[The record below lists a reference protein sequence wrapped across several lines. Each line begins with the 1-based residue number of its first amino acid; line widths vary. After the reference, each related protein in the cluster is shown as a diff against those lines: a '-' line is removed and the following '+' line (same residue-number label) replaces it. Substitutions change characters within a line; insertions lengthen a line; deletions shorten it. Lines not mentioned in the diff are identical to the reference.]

1 MPRIF
6 LGGES
11 MLSRLVFEEE
21 GQALV
26 EYALII
32 SLMALVIVIT
42 LRVFSGGV
50 KNMYTDIN
58 DIRLNTSTQ

>member
-1 MPRIF
+1 
-6 LGGES
+6 